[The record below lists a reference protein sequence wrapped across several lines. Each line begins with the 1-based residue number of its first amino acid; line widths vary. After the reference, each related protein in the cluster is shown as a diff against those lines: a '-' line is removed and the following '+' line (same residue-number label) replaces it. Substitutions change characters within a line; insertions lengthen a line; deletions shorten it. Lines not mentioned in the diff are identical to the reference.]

1 MSLAIALLIAAQSA
15 APQAAETAASSARS
29 GRTQSV
35 GVQVRAST
43 RIIRPARIDAS
54 DVPQTSEQRANAQAN
69 GIQRS
74 RDAAGTLWIEF
85 N

>member
-15 APQAAETAASSARS
+15 APQAVDRDANSVRSAGARP
-29 GRTQSV
+29 V

-43 RIIRPARIDAS
+43 RIIRSARIDTS
-54 DVPQTSEQRANAQAN
+54 DLPQTNEQRINAQAN

-74 RDAAGTLWIEF
+74 RDAAGTLWVEF